1 MEKKINFTEEWGT
14 GGTEGSEVRAV
25 NRKLADN
32 PIAEIAVKAGTAKF
46 AINAAKGHICVPH
59 RWNVQKEALERCG
72 LGKHVKYKT
81 PLTVR
86 ESFAKNIGT
95 KCENTHFIQF
105 EGQTNKENFI
115 ASQFKKPDDTDK

>member
-14 GGTEGSEVRAV
+14 GGTD
-25 NRKLADN
+25 LN
-32 PIAEIAVKAGTAKF
+32 PINKKKQDFFIAGTPPTAGNAKF
-46 AINAAKGHICVPH
+46 AIDAAKGHICVPH

-115 ASQFKKPDDTDK
+115 ASQFKKPDGTDK